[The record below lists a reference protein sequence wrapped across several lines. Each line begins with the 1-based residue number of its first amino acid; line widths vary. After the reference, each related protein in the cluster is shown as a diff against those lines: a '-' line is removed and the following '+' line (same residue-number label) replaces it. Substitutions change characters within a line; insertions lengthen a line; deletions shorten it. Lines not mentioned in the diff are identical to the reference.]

1 MTEKTRV
8 RDDLPII
15 GVFAARARLSARA
28 LRLYDRLGLLSPA
41 RADAATGYRCCRPEQ
56 VERARRVA
64 PPRRLDRPP
73 AVVAEV
79 LGARR
84 TGRCG
89 GPPGGSQRAG
99 RTSRRVWPRSGPS
112 PRTSVHGART
122 GVRMHENFPVETAE
136 ARERVVPSEKR
147 HVLADELPAWID
159 RPRARLEEAARQC
172 GGVAAPFTV
181 HQAEA
186 SAESGGPAEVCVPV
200 ADADAAR
207 A

>member
-15 GVFAARARLSARA
+15 GVLAARARLSARA

-64 PPRRLDRPP
+64 PPRRLDR
-73 AVVAEV
+73 
-79 LGARR
+79 
-84 TGRCG
+84 
-89 GPPGGSQRAG
+89 PPGGSQRAG